1 MFFFW
6 VDRRLRQTH
15 MTGIL
20 NPVLFNGVIDQT
32 CPLPLTMLQIPAFFF
47 SIHSLNGL
55 LEMVQQYRLP
65 RGHMCRAAQLRRLC
79 RGESGS
85 GFLC

>member
-6 VDRRLRQTH
+6 VDRQLRQTH

-47 SIHSLNGL
+47 LHPFTEWLIKNGPT
-55 LEMVQQYRLP
+55 VPSAP
-65 RGHMCRAAQLRRLC
+65 RSHVPRRPATTSVP
-79 RGESGS
+79 R
-85 GFLC
+85 